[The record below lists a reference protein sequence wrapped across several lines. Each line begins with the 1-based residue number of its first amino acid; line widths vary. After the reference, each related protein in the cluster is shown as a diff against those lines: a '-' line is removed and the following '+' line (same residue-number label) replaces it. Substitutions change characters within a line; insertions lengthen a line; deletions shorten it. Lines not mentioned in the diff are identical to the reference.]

1 MRWVKS
7 VNTVTLNWK
16 IITTQL
22 MVVIMVNSTTNQ
34 AKYQINWFLT
44 SMLNIDA
51 GRMYDFLIFINNS
64 FSTVNIIKYSLS
76 LTGHWYP
83 VIILVRVMIKLDEKL
98 PIYLICHDMS
108 DTVPLQLCYLI
119 MVSSLRRP
127 NLASGFVRYSESVGR
142 CQRVWADCWVA

>member
-16 IITTQL
+16 IITKQL

-76 LTGHWYP
+76 LTGH
-83 VIILVRVMIKLDEKL
+83 
-98 PIYLICHDMS
+98 
-108 DTVPLQLCYLI
+108 
-119 MVSSLRRP
+119 
-127 NLASGFVRYSESVGR
+127 
-142 CQRVWADCWVA
+142 

>member
-76 LTGHWYP
+76 LTGH
-83 VIILVRVMIKLDEKL
+83 
-98 PIYLICHDMS
+98 
-108 DTVPLQLCYLI
+108 
-119 MVSSLRRP
+119 
-127 NLASGFVRYSESVGR
+127 
-142 CQRVWADCWVA
+142 